1 MSDLTLCRAV
11 GGCAISSCL
20 EEAVISSLSRPKV
33 LFGGLVYINWAL
45 KQSDDLAE
53 ILLCFMIQNPLI
65 SN

>member
-53 ILLCFMIQNPLI
+53 ILLVLLSVHCFGL
-65 SN
+65 